1 MGLSVYMIFH
11 NEWLAARS
19 AIESAVDHNQIQD
32 VIIARDSKPIDDLAY
47 FNHLNPIYLETSSC
61 MELFYRPK
69 NHLGERP
76 EISLTESVAIINC
89 YVKRLESAARS
100 SNSDEILC
108 LEPDSLVRGP
118 VKLSSGVDL
127 ECLTVNKYSKELVDF
142 VNRTSKSVIPIDG
155 WGFCVGLVSRSCLI
169 GIASFVSNN
178 QSLISN
184 LLKVDGKIVNIDHG
198 LPILAHLAGFSVSKS
213 KSITE
218 VGRDR
223 FWRFNRK
230 PIVHQFKKYYPR
242 TNGD

>member
-1 MGLSVYMIFH
+1 MIFH
-11 NEWLAARS
+11 NEWLAAKNAIRS
-19 AIESAVDHNQIQD
+19 ALDNNQIQD
-32 VIIARDSKPIDDLAY
+32 IIIARDSKPIDDLDY
-47 FNHLNPIYLETSSC
+47 FKNLNPIYLETSSC

-69 NHLGERP
+69 NHLGQRP
-76 EISLTESVAIINC
+76 EISVSESLSIINC
-89 YVKRLESAARS
+89 YVKRLKSAARLS
-100 SNSDEILC
+100 SSDEILC

-142 VNRTSKSVIPIDG
+142 VNRESESVIPIDG
-155 WGFCVGLVSRSCLI
+155 WGFCVGLVSRDCLI
-169 GIASFVSNN
+169 GIASFVNDN
-178 QSLISN
+178 QSLITK
-184 LLKVDGKIVNIDHG
+184 LLEVDGKIVNIDHG

-230 PIVHQFKKYYPR
+230 PIVHQFKKYYPK
-242 TNGD
+242 TNKN

>member
-1 MGLSVYMIFH
+1 MIFH

-19 AIESAVDHNQIQD
+19 ALESAVDHNLIQD

-47 FNHLNPIYLETSSC
+47 FKHLNPKYLDTSSC

-76 EISLTESVAIINC
+76 EISLSESLAIINC

-100 SNSDEILC
+100 TNSTEILC

-127 ECLTVNKYSKELVDF
+127 ECLTVNTYSKELVDF
-142 VNRTSKSVIPIDG
+142 VNQLSKSVIPIDG
-155 WGFCVGLVSRSCLI
+155 WGFCVGLVSRDCLI
-169 GIASFVSNN
+169 GIASFVSDN
-178 QSLISN
+178 QSLITK

-198 LPILAHLAGFSVSKS
+198 LPILAHLAGFSVSES

-218 VGRDR
+218 VGRNR

-242 TNGD
+242 NSSS

>member
-1 MGLSVYMIFH
+1 MIFH

-19 AIESAVDHNQIQD
+19 AIESAVEHNEIQD

-47 FNHLNPIYLETSSC
+47 FKHFNPNYLDTSSC

-76 EISLTESVAIINC
+76 EISLTESLEIINC

-100 SNSDEILC
+100 TNSKEILC

-142 VNRTSKSVIPIDG
+142 VNQLSKSVITIDG
-155 WGFCVGLVSRSCLI
+155 WGFCVGLVSRDCLI
-169 GIASFVSNN
+169 GIASFVSDN
-178 QSLISN
+178 QSLISK
-184 LLKVDGKIVNIDHG
+184 LLKVDGRIVNIDHG

-218 VGRDR
+218 VGRNR

-242 TNGD
+242 SSSN